1 MQPLLLNAIDK
12 AFHILDQFTNE
23 KPGVGVTFSAIFLP
37 KSRVPWVV
45 KAVIEAAHTLSL
57 KLGYQEAKRH
67 DEQTSNPASEN
78 SGRLSMT

>member
-12 AFHILDQFTNE
+12 VFHILDQFTNE
-23 KPGVGVTFSAIFLP
+23 KPGVGVTFPAILLP

-57 KLGYQEAKRH
+57 KLGYQEPKLGM
-67 DEQTSNPASEN
+67 TSKQATRRLKTPA
-78 SGRLSMT
+78 G